1 MVMNRFGLMI
11 ALAGVLA
18 WAGAAADGDTPA
30 AIAADAMIGW
40 DRVEFGGATSYRL
53 VEAPASGAAH
63 AAVLAE
69 CTSASA
75 SGRILQRRID
85 LTATPVLDWR
95 WRVDQGFSGVD
106 ERTRAGDD
114 HAARIYLVQ
123 ERWPRWRS
131 LVVNYVFS
139 SAQPAGA
146 AWPNPYSSRFAML
159 AVAGRDA
166 QTGQW
171 RTERRNVRED
181 FRRLHGIDLD
191 HIDAIAI
198 MTDCDNT
205 GQSARAAYGPIRW
218 LPEGNPVQHR
228 LDPGGEVGR

>member
-1 MVMNRFGLMI
+1 MRDLPFTWVIGAML
-11 ALAGVLA
+11 LLA
-18 WAGAAADGDTPA
+18 WSGAATIEPLTFLPE
-30 AIAADAMIGW
+30 AMIGW
-40 DRVEFGGATSYRL
+40 ETVTFEGRTDYRVVDTASSGLGHSV
-53 VEAPASGAAH
+53 VE
-63 AAVLAE
+63 AE

-131 LVVNYVFS
+131 RVVNYVFS
-139 SAQPAGA
+139 GSQPAGA

-181 FRRLHGIDLD
+181 FRRLHGIDID